1 MGYRHPK
8 SNINHFN
15 VALNELI
22 SQIKDDTLA
31 IVLGDVH
38 INLLSENNEKVN
50 IYLNNYLTN
59 NFIPCITLP
68 TRITDH
74 SISLIDH
81 IFIKTPKKLI
91 QNKCSS
97 GNLILDI
104 SDHLPNFSF
113 IDIKT
118 PSIKDRPFIR
128 LFTERRIELS
138 MNNLDSE
145 NALIEDSDLTDID
158 SSYSIFSTNY
168 FNLFNRYFPYIKQS
182 RKSFKDKPFITKG
195 IKVSIKYKNKLFRKH
210 RDNLTDVNE
219 AAWKRFRNKTN
230 SLIKTLQENYYKKL
244 INSNNNSKQ
253 FWKT

>member
-1 MGYRHPK
+1 M
-8 SNINHFN
+8 
-15 VALNELI
+15 
-22 SQIKDDTLA
+22 
-31 IVLGDVH
+31 
-38 INLLSENNEKVN
+38 
-50 IYLNNYLTN
+50 
-59 NFIPCITLP
+59 
-68 TRITDH
+68 
-74 SISLIDH
+74 
-81 IFIKTPKKLI
+81 
-91 QNKCSS
+91 
-97 GNLILDI
+97 
-104 SDHLPNFSF
+104 PNFSF

-128 LFTERRIELS
+128 LFTERRIELF

-195 IKVSIKYKNKLFRKH
+195 IKVSIKYKNKLFRKY
-210 RDNLTDVNE
+210 RDNPTDVNE

-244 INSNNNSKQ
+244 INSNNNNSKQ
-253 FWKT
+253 FWKTFGNILNKNKKKT